1 MCDAGI
7 MVCSHKEDDMHILV
21 VEDEHKIADALRK
34 GLEAE
39 GYQVTIA
46 ASGEDGYFCM
56 TTGEYELM
64 MLDIMLPGRDGIE
77 ILHAIRSKGITTP
90 ILLLTG
96 RDTIEDRVL
105 GLDSGADDYLI
116 KPFAFPELLA
126 RIRLL
131 LRRGKQDTEHLLKIS
146 GLEVDLL
153 AHRASRSGQPL
164 DLTAK
169 EFELLTYLLRNY
181 GHIVSREMLAQ
192 DVWMIRER
200 STPLDN
206 VIDVSIARLRRKV
219 DGPFENKL
227 IRTIRG
233 VGFCLGEVVNG

>member
-1 MCDAGI
+1 MR
-7 MVCSHKEDDMHILV
+7 ILV
-21 VEDEHKIADALRK
+21 VEDERKIADALKK

-39 GYQVTIA
+39 GYQVTTA
-46 ASGEDGYFCM
+46 LSGEDGYFCL
-56 TTGEYELM
+56 TTGEYDLM
-64 MLDIMLPGRDGIE
+64 LLDIMLPGRDGLE
-77 ILHAIRSKGITTP
+77 ILRSIRKKGILTP

-96 RDTIEDRVL
+96 RDTVEDRVL
-105 GLDSGADDYLI
+105 GLDSGADDYLV

-131 LRRGKQDTEHLLKIS
+131 LRRGKQEPEHLLKLAD
-146 GLEVDLL
+146 LEINLL
-153 AHRASRSGQPL
+153 THRAARSDQTI
-164 DLTAK
+164 DLTVK
-169 EFELLTYLLRNY
+169 EFELLEYLLRHQ

-192 DVWMIRER
+192 DVWLTRER

-219 DGPFENKL
+219 DGPFEQKL

-233 VGFCLGEVVNG
+233 VGFCLGATGHD